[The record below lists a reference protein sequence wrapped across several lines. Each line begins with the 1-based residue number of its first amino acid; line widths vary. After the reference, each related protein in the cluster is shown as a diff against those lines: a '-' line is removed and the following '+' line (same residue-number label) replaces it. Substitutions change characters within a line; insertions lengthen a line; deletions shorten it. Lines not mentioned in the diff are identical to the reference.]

1 MRNGR
6 RPVLRETIEA
16 EDRPYLHIAERGS
29 VVDGAEF
36 PDHSMVG
43 RVLVSN
49 RQDTAQLDT
58 GVSSVGI

>member
-1 MRNGR
+1 M
-6 RPVLRETIEA
+6 
-16 EDRPYLHIAERGS
+16 AERGS